1 MQATVDDLPV
11 ELKAGELKL
20 RYAEWGPMAVRHA
33 QVPAGV
39 DMSPVLEGLPDD
51 RCPSP
56 HWGIVLKGSIHLRH
70 ADGTEETT
78 RAGQLYYW
86 PAGHTAWTD
95 EDAVFVEFGPV
106 EPMRQFGE
114 HAKRKVG
121 G

>member
-1 MQATVDDLPV
+1 MQAAVDDLPV
-11 ELKAGELKL
+11 EIQAGELTL
-20 RYAEWGPMAVRHA
+20 RYAEWGTMAVRHA
-33 QVPAGV
+33 EVPAGV

-95 EDAVFVEFGPV
+95 EDAAFVEFGPV
-106 EPMRQFGE
+106 KPMRQFSE

>member
-1 MQATVDDLPV
+1 MQAAVKDLPV
-11 ELKAGELKL
+11 ELQAGELLL

-33 QVPAGV
+33 HVPAGV
-39 DMSPVLEGLPDD
+39 DMAPVLEGLPDD

-70 ADGTEETT
+70 ADGAAETT
-78 RAGQLYYW
+78 RAGELYYW

-95 EDAVFVEFGPV
+95 EETEFVEFGPV
-106 EPMRQFGE
+106 EPMRQFSE
-114 HAKRKVG
+114 HAKEKVG